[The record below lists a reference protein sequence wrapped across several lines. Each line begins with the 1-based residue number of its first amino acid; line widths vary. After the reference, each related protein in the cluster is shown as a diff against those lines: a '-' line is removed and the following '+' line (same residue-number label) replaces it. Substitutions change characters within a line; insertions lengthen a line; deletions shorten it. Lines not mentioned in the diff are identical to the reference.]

1 MIRSVP
7 DTNIWFAS
15 IQWHGRPRHIRVLG
29 ERRLIVLITSQAIL
43 AELTHVMRD
52 YFGYSD
58 DEA

>member
-29 ERRLIVLITSQAIL
+29 DGD
-43 AELTHVMRD
+43 EL
-52 YFGYSD
+52 S
-58 DEA
+58 